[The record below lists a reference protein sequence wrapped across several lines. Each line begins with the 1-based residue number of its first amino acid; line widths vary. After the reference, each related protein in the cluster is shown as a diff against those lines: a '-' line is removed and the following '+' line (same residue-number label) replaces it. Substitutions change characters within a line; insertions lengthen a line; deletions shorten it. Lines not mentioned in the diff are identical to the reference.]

1 MMEIVKN
8 LLKIKSIITILS
20 TIAFLILLLR
30 GDTVPQEFLLI
41 YSTIIAFYFGTQ
53 AGKKERMD
61 DEEQVQNIPGTNG

>member
-53 AGKKERMD
+53 AGKKERID
-61 DEEQVQNIPGTNG
+61 DEE

>member
-61 DEEQVQNIPGTNG
+61 DEE

>member
-1 MMEIVKN
+1 M
-8 LLKIKSIITILS
+8 
-20 TIAFLILLLR
+20 LLR

-61 DEEQVQNIPGTNG
+61 DEE

>member
-1 MMEIVKN
+1 MMETVKN

-20 TIAFLILLLR
+20 TIAFLIMLLR
-30 GDTVPQEFLLI
+30 GDTIPQEFLLI

>member
-1 MMEIVKN
+1 MMETVKN

-20 TIAFLILLLR
+20 TIAFLIMLLR
-30 GDTVPQEFLLI
+30 GDTIPQEFLLI

-53 AGKKERMD
+53 AGKKERID

>member
-1 MMEIVKN
+1 MEIVKN

>member
-1 MMEIVKN
+1 MMETVKN
-8 LLKIKSIITILS
+8 LLKIKSIITLLS
-20 TIAFLILLLR
+20 TIAFLIMLLR

-61 DEEQVQNIPGTNG
+61 DEE

>member
-1 MMEIVKN
+1 MIEIVKN

-53 AGKKERMD
+53 AGKKERID

>member
-1 MMEIVKN
+1 MMETVKN
-8 LLKIKSIITILS
+8 LLKIKSIITLLS
-20 TIAFLILLLR
+20 TIAFLIMLLR